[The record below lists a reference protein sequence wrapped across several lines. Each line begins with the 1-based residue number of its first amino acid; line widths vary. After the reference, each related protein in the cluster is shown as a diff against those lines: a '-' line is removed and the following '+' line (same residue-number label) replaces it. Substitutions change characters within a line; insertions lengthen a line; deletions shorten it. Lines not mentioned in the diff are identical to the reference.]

1 MWNLINNLTSKIE
14 TDSQIESRITALA
27 LWGGKL
33 GVEGSSE
40 KAKGLMDMDNSTVI
54 VGGGGVRGL
63 NGKGKNTIKTLFIN
77 NKIKAIKIHK
87 CLISRMAYVN
97 S

>member
-1 MWNLINNLTSKIE
+1 
-14 TDSQIESRITALA
+14 
-27 LWGGKL
+27 
-33 GVEGSSE
+33 
-40 KAKGLMDMDNSTVI
+40 MDMDNSTVI

>member
-1 MWNLINNLTSKIE
+1 MESNQQTNKQNRDRLTDREQDNS
-14 TDSQIESRITALA
+14 SGSM
-27 LWGGKL
+27 GGKL

>member
-1 MWNLINNLTSKIE
+1 
-14 TDSQIESRITALA
+14 
-27 LWGGKL
+27 
-33 GVEGSSE
+33 
-40 KAKGLMDMDNSTVI
+40 MDMDNSTVI

-77 NKIKAIKIHK
+77 NKIKDIKIHK